1 MALARDHHVVV
12 AVHTQLNRLLQFECS
27 QRSALAKNAGIAFF
41 TAKAAAHAPANHFN
55 IVGAQV
61 QSSSSLTLIAIRV
74 LR

>member
-27 QRSALAKNAGIAFF
+27 QRSALAEDAGIAFF
-41 TAKAAAHAPANHFN
+41 AAKATTHAPANDFD

-61 QSSSSLTLIAIRV
+61 QSCSSLTLIAIRM